1 MYTNAFSRGCSLIP
15 FQPPVSPSLGGV
27 GSWVTP
33 PNPRHPPMA
42 DAPLYSLVNK
52 RLLLTRLSISLFS
65 PTCITQSN
73 PGVIASPS
81 PEGRSN
87 LTVPLRTNEY
97 AEIASSS
104 ARGGFLAMTKE
115 SFWGDTP
122 LPLAEESFFRKDP
135 LHFPVA
141 ERPRKLR
148 TSHSQCDVIVLL

>member
-27 GSWVTP
+27 GSWGAP

-65 PTCITQSN
+65 TTYITQSK
-73 PGVIASPS
+73 PGEIASPS

-87 LTVPLRTNEY
+87 DKGILL
-97 AEIASSS
+97 
-104 ARGGFLAMTKE
+104 GGYPQ
-115 SFWGDTP
+115 TP
-122 LPLAEESFFRKDP
+122 GKGVLLRKDP

-148 TSHSQCDVIVLL
+148 TSHSQCNVLALHWRFKDGKAEHIYLLC